1 MLAGIFITL
10 VSLWYGQNHGLLPV
24 AASDEAEMIDTLFNA
39 MMTISVGLVIFVEGV
54 LIVAVI
60 RFGRRKGDQ
69 SDGPHIEGNIPL
81 EILWT
86 AIPAVIVLGIS
97 VYSFEIYS
105 ELGGLNTEEAELIS
119 VPKSVEVAYMPD
131 GDGFTPGTFAPVKSR
146 TKLAASGIGPLP
158 EHKADVDLTV
168 DVQALQFAFIFNY
181 PGTGVTS
188 GELHVPID
196 SEVRLVM
203 SAQDVIHAFWVPEL
217 RLKQDIIPGQET
229 ELTFV
234 PRLTGS
240 YPIVCAELCGAYHGG
255 MKAQLVVHSAEEY
268 DAWLQSQIAS
278 LPDSD
283 RTSTNTEIASTNS
296 IERSDADYLAPLAKA
311 HQLQL
316 DADTVAELHAHV
328 MSSEE

>member
-24 AASDEAEMIDTLFNA
+24 AASDEAEMVDTLFNA

-54 LIVAVI
+54 LIVAII

-97 VYSFEIYS
+97 IYSFEIYT
-105 ELGGLNTEEAELIS
+105 ELGGLNTEEAEIIS
-119 VPKSVEVAYMPD
+119 VPKSVEVAYLPD
-131 GDGFTPGTFAPVKSR
+131 GDAIAPGSFAPVKPR

-158 EHKADVDLTV
+158 EHGNNVDLTV

-181 PGTGVTS
+181 PATGVTS
-188 GELHVPID
+188 GELHVPVD

-268 DAWLQSQIAS
+268 DAWMQSQIAS
-278 LPDSD
+278 LPATDSP
-283 RTSTNTEIASTNS
+283 SENTEVASA
-296 IERSDADYLAPLAKA
+296 ERTDADYLAPFAAA

-316 DADTVAELHAHV
+316 DAATVAELHAQAGD
-328 MSSEE
+328 

>member
-119 VPKSVEVAYMPD
+119 VPQSVEVAYMPD
-131 GDGFTPGTFAPVKSR
+131 GDAIAPGTFAPVKPR
-146 TKLAASGIGPLP
+146 TRLAASGIGPLP
-158 EHKADVDLTV
+158 EHGSDVDLTV

-181 PGTGVTS
+181 PGTGITS
-188 GELHVPID
+188 GELHVPVDGEI
-196 SEVRLVM
+196 RLVM

-268 DAWLQSQIAS
+268 AAWMQSQVAS
-278 LPDSD
+278 LPDD
-283 RTSTNTEIASTNS
+283 NGVAEGTQVASSADQT
-296 IERSDADYLAPLAKA
+296 DADYLAPFAET

-328 MSSEE
+328 MSGEE

>member
-39 MMTISVGLVIFVEGV
+39 MMTISVGLVVFVEGV

-131 GDGFTPGTFAPVKSR
+131 SDGFTPGTFAPIKPR
-146 TKLAASGIGPLP
+146 AKLAASGIGPLP
-158 EHKADVDLTV
+158 EHGADVDLTV

-181 PGTGVTS
+181 PGTGITS
-188 GELHVPID
+188 GELHVPVD

-234 PRLTGS
+234 PRLTGN

-268 DAWLQSQIAS
+268 DAWMQSQIAS
-278 LPDSD
+278 LPSAD
-283 RTSTNTEIASTNS
+283 RTPEGTEVALT
-296 IERSDADYLAPLAKA
+296 ERTDADYLAPFAEA

-316 DADTVAELHAHV
+316 DADTVAELHAQV
-328 MSSEE
+328 IEGEE